1 MMHQR
6 LQYEK
11 NARPPLVRIKERMVQ
26 WMSSVIDCGCCLD
39 TTVAPLE
46 MTSSS
51 VSGTGTG
58 VGSPHDKDI
67 SPRTKALKKK
77 GIGGLS
83 FEVEVRGGSTPI
95 PKLSF
100 EGWQKT

>member
-11 NARPPLVRIKERMVQ
+11 QSRPPLTRIKERMVN

-46 MTSSS
+46 TTSSS

-58 VGSPHDKDI
+58 SAPYKETTP
-67 SPRTKALKKK
+67 STKALKKK

-83 FEVEVRGGSTPI
+83 FEVETP
-95 PKLSF
+95 PMPSLSF
-100 EGWQKT
+100 ERF